1 MKRLF
6 TLIVLSVGIL
16 CSTPNAASA
25 QATNPVSGARPTQE
39 QSLQD
44 LVNEVRQL
52 RTMLQRVT
60 ITNYKTNIVVERL
73 KFQQEMVTR
82 LSRELNDVRE
92 SLADIRTGIARMKEQ
107 VSRFQPGVDSGV
119 RNGDELAALKL
130 EIEAGSQREARL
142 AMRET
147 QVMSDLSTE
156 RMRLA
161 DLNEQLTKLELELR

>member
-1 MKRLF
+1 MKTFFIL
-6 TLIVLSVGIL
+6 VALSIGLL
-16 CSTPNAASA
+16 CSTPSAASA
-25 QATNPVSGARPTQE
+25 QARTPVSGSGPTQE

-52 RTMLQRVT
+52 RAMLQRIT
-60 ITNYKTNIVVERL
+60 ITNYKANVVVERL

-92 SLADIRTGIARMKEQ
+92 TLAETRTTAARMREQ
-107 VSRFQPGVDSGV
+107 VSRFQSGVESGV
-119 RNGDELAALKL
+119 RNPDELAALKL
-130 EIEAGSQREARL
+130 EVDAANQREARL

-147 QVMSDLSTE
+147 QVMNDLSTE

-161 DLNEQLTKLELELR
+161 ELNEQLTKLELEFR

>member
-1 MKRLF
+1 MKRLS
-6 TLIVLSVGIL
+6 TLVVLSIGIL
-16 CSTPNAASA
+16 CATPDAASA
-25 QATNPVSGARPTQE
+25 QPTNSVSGTRPTQE
-39 QSLQD
+39 QSLQE

-52 RTMLQRVT
+52 RAMLQRVT

-73 KFQQEMVTR
+73 KFQQEIVTR

-92 SLADIRTGIARMKEQ
+92 SLADTRLTVGRLKEQ
-107 VSRFQPGVDSGV
+107 VSRFQAGVEAGV
-119 RNGDELAALKL
+119 KNSDTLADLKL
-130 EIEAGSQREARL
+130 ALEAANQREIRQ

-161 DLNEQLTKLELELR
+161 ELNDQLAKLELELR

>member
-1 MKRLF
+1 MKKFF
-6 TLIVLSVGIL
+6 TLVALLIGLL
-16 CSTPNAASA
+16 CSTSNAASA
-25 QATNPVSGARPTQE
+25 QATTAGSRSGPTQE

-52 RTMLQRVT
+52 RAMLQRVT
-60 ITNYKTNIVVERL
+60 ITNYKANIVVERL

-92 SLADIRTGIARMKEQ
+92 NLADTRTTVARMREQ
-107 VSRFQPGVDSGV
+107 VSRFQAGVDSGV
-119 RNGDELAALKL
+119 RNADELAAIKL
-130 EIEAGSQREARL
+130 EVDAANQREARL

-147 QVMSDLSTE
+147 QVMTDLSTE

-161 DLNEQLTKLELELR
+161 ELNEQLTKLELEFR